1 MSSIYQGPAIPS
13 CPVPGESLTW
23 QCHPAE
29 PTMPG
34 GPGLFVCLAQRM
46 TPCHGDGK
54 VTAAPD
60 LTSHPSFC
68 LMPGHW
74 GCDDWITHMNS
85 VR

>member
-1 MSSIYQGPAIPS
+1 
-13 CPVPGESLTW
+13 ETLTW

-29 PTMPG
+29 PTSPR

-46 TPCHGDGK
+46 TPCHGDGE

-74 GCDDWITHMNS
+74 G
-85 VR
+85 